1 MKFNGHTRD
10 SIDKKQKKLKEIEE
24 FVINSGS
31 KGVTIKDIC
40 EKFNLGAATAARYA
54 KEMHD
59 SGVIS
64 RGSRGGATQPYV
76 YTWSNSK
83 EPEKKE
89 EEPEEPIGG
98 VELDVV
104 IPAKNVDQ
112 RDVIY
117 ASSRSGGGYFFKY
130 LVLTP
135 WAHKATVIGIFDEGH
150 PMLDLNST
158 QFVYIGED
166 PKTEKKMYADLS
178 NVCSRGDK
186 TFGEKV
192 TKISVDH
199 MDAVKYF
206 LARYY
211 RIEAK
216 TRDSEGSNFK
226 IKELESRLKASE
238 GARLKLINDLDRE
251 RKEHKRVYQEKCS
264 DYGLLQAEYKAR
276 MQEFDDTKKLSDA
289 NESLKSAIDQIDTLQ
304 SQLKA
309 SKTTVKIDP
318 KYNEGYIKG
327 LESSI
332 DALKVEYAALEA
344 ANKCLQDHNV
354 DLYKIVIA
362 ALGVPKGGEL

>member
-1 MKFNGHTRD
+1 MKLNRHVLD
-10 SIDKKQKKLKEIEE
+10 CIDKKQKKLKEIEE
-24 FVINSGS
+24 FIINSGS
-31 KGVTIKDIC
+31 EGVTVKDIC
-40 EKFNLGAATAARYA
+40 EKFNLTATSAARYV
-54 KEMHD
+54 KGMYN

-64 RGSRGGATQPYV
+64 RDTKQPYA

-89 EEPEEPIGG
+89 AEPEESSGG

-117 ASSRSGGGYFFKY
+117 ASSRSGGGLFFKY
-130 LVLTP
+130 LVVTP

-158 QFVYIGED
+158 QFVYIGDD
-166 PKTEKKMYADLS
+166 PETGKKMYADLS

-186 TFGEKV
+186 TFGKKV

-206 LARYY
+206 LTRYY

-216 TRDSEGSNFK
+216 VRDSEGSNFK
-226 IKELESRLKASE
+226 LKDLENRLKASE
-238 GARLKLINDLDRE
+238 EARKKLIGDLDRE
-251 RKEHKRVYQEKCS
+251 KKHNKQAYQEKCG
-264 DYGLLQAEYKAR
+264 DYEFLQNEYNAR
-276 MQEFDDTKKLSDA
+276 MQEFNDTKKMLSEA
-289 NESLKSAIDQIDTLQ
+289 NESLKSACEQIDTLQ

-309 SKTTVKIDP
+309 SKTTVKADP
-318 KYNEGYIKG
+318 SYVKQ
-327 LESSI
+327 LEVSF

-354 DLYKIVIA
+354 DLYKIVFA
-362 ALGVPKGGEL
+362 ALGTGKQGGEF

>member
-1 MKFNGHTRD
+1 MKLGRHVLD
-10 SIDKKQKKLKEIEE
+10 CMDKKQKKLKEIEE
-24 FVINSGS
+24 FIINSDS
-31 KGVTIKDIC
+31 KGVTVKDIC
-40 EKFNLGAATAARYA
+40 EKFNLTATTAARYV

-64 RGSRGGATQPYV
+64 RGVKQPYV

-83 EPEKKE
+83 EPEKKV
-89 EEPEEPIGG
+89 EEPEEPSGG
-98 VELDVV
+98 VEFNVV

-117 ASSRSGGGYFFKY
+117 ASSRSGGGLFFKY

-150 PMLDLNST
+150 PILDLNST

-166 PKTEKKMYADLS
+166 PETGKKMYADLS

-186 TFGEKV
+186 TFGKKV

-206 LARYY
+206 LARYC

-226 IKELESRLKASE
+226 VKDLESRLKASE
-238 GARLKLINDLDRE
+238 GARQKLINDLDRE
-251 RKEHKRVYQEKCS
+251 RKQHKQAYQEKCS
-264 DYGLLQAEYKAR
+264 DYGLLQAEYKTR
-276 MQEFDDTKKLSDA
+276 MQEFDDTKKMLSDA
-289 NESLKSAIDQIDTLQ
+289 NESLKSAIEQIDTLQ
-304 SQLKA
+304 SQLTAAKA
-309 SKTTVKIDP
+309 TVKADP
-318 KYNEGYIKG
+318 TYVKQ
-327 LESSI
+327 LEVSF
-332 DALKVEYAALEA
+332 DTLKVEYAALEA

>member
-1 MKFNGHTRD
+1 MKLNKPILDR
-10 SIDKKQKKLKEIEE
+10 IDKKQKNLKKVEE
-24 FVINSGS
+24 FIINSGS
-31 KGVTIKDIC
+31 SGVTVKDIC
-40 EKFNLGAATAARYA
+40 EKFNLPATTVNRYV
-54 KEMHD
+54 KEIYN
-59 SGVIS
+59 SGTIS
-64 RGSRGGATQPYV
+64 RGVKQPYV

-83 EPEKKE
+83 EPENKAE
-89 EEPEEPIGG
+89 ESGEPIGG
-98 VELDVV
+98 VELDVI

-158 QFVYIGED
+158 QFVYIGDD
-166 PKTEKKMYADLS
+166 PGTGKKMYADLS

-216 TRDSEGSNFK
+216 VRDSEGSN
-226 IKELESRLKASE
+226 IKVKDLESRLKASE
-238 GARLKLINDLDRE
+238 NARNKLIEDLNRE
-251 RKEHKRVYQEKCS
+251 RTHHKEVYQEKCG
-264 DYGLLQAEYKAR
+264 DYEFLQAEYNAR
-276 MQEFDDTKKLSDA
+276 MQEFDDTKKMLRDA
-289 NESLKSAIDQIDTLQ
+289 NESLKSAIEQIDTLQ
-304 SQLKA
+304 SQLQA
-309 SKTTVKIDP
+309 SKDTVKADP

-327 LESSI
+327 LEATVES
-332 DALKVEYAALEA
+332 LKCVNASLAAS
-344 ANKCLQDHNV
+344 NKCITDHNV

-362 ALGVPKGGEL
+362 ALGVKKDGGEF